1 MGLRDLLTGRKRPEE
16 GVEPVSPD
24 ELRERILGV
33 NRESAPFVVRSGEAE
48 DADLV
53 CEWRIV
59 DANWYEIFA
68 KAGLEKMFKTLMRLD
83 AENHEVR
90 AVDQEWEI
98 EWRAGTPTTFVSASA
113 KRGRVYSKEYG
124 RAWAFK
130 EITKYG
136 EVYNYRFDSE
146 EMKAPLRDAVL
157 AAGWSWRPVAF
168 DKL

>member
-1 MGLRDLLTGRKRPEE
+1 MGLKDLLTGRKRPKE
-16 GVEPVSPD
+16 GVEPVSAD
-24 ELRERILGV
+24 ELRERLLAV
-33 NRESAPFVVRSGEAE
+33 NRESAPFVVRPG
-48 DADLV
+48 DDDRADLV
-53 CEWRIV
+53 AEWKIV
-59 DANWYEIFA
+59 DASWYEIFA

-83 AENHEVR
+83 ADKQEVR

-98 EWRAGTPTTFVSASA
+98 EWRAGTPVTSVAASA
-113 KRGRVYSKEYG
+113 KRGRVYAKEYG

-130 EITKYG
+130 EVTKFG

-168 DKL
+168 AKL